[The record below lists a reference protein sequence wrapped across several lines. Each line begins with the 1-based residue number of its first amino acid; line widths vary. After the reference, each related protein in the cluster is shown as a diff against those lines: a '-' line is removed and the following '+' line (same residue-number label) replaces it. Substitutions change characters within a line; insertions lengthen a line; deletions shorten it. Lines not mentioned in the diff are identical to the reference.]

1 MIIDDLSHAGRY
13 ATLSPY
19 FAAAFRFLQETDL
32 AALPLGK
39 TEIDGDNVFATV
51 YEKVYEAR
59 EFAYEAHARYADIQV
74 VLSGAERFALGWN
87 PMMGAQKPGKDFW
100 YGTADTYTENTLT
113 AGQFVIYMPGELHAP
128 GNPAGAPGAA
138 TRKIVVKVKV

>member
-1 MIIDDLSHAGRY
+1 MIVDHIRNRALYDCLGERFRMALDYCANYVPGRTEK
-13 ATLSPY
+13 AD
-19 FAAAFRFLQETDL
+19 E
-32 AALPLGK
+32 
-39 TEIDGDNVFATV
+39 EIDGDNVFATV